1 MKIASGRGIYAYDE
15 NGREYIDCAS
25 GTFNLSLGYSH
36 PDIVEIYQT
45 QASKLI
51 HCSSSFSVDVIENLE
66 ERLSALVPIANAKG
80 FLKSC
85 SGSMANEG
93 AVKMA
98 QYATGGRDIIS
109 FFRAHHGQGA
119 LSTAISGN
127 AFRLSPFNLP
137 PVPTIKV
144 PAPTC
149 NNCFYGQSP
158 KHCKLQCITK
168 IEEFIEFS
176 SSGHPAAIFVEPV
189 MGNGDNI
196 VWPRAALK
204 ALRSFC
210 DSRKIPLV
218 FDEIQTGVGRT
229 GELFAANL
237 YAVSPDIMTLGK
249 GLGGSGAQI
258 AAIIASDEYAKMPRS
273 LHAFTSGGNI
283 VAAAAALKTLDIVS
297 QQYFLEHVRFV
308 GARMTA
314 GLRSLL
320 GNKIYVKDI
329 RGPGLMI
336 GIELVEDDGSPS
348 PRRVAQIVNEAKKHG
363 LILRESRYG
372 HGPVLKMRP
381 PLIITADEV
390 DIILERLANVFNIL
404 ERQPCW
410 LQERAA
416 CIA

>member
-1 MKIASGRGIYAYDE
+1 MKISHGRGIYAYDE
-15 NGREYIDCAS
+15 NGTEYIDCAS

-36 PDIVEIYQT
+36 PEIVKIYQT

-51 HCSSSFSVDVIENLE
+51 HCSSSFSVEIIENLE
-66 ERLSALVPIANAKG
+66 ERLSTLVPIKNSKV

-93 AVKMA
+93 AIKMV
-98 QYATGGRDIIS
+98 QYATGGRDIVS
-109 FFRAHHGQGA
+109 FFRAHHGQGS

-127 AFRLSPFNLP
+127 AFRLSPFNLAAA
-137 PVPTIKV
+137 PTVKV

-149 NNCFYGQSP
+149 NNCFYGQTP
-158 KHCKLQCITK
+158 QHCKLQCVSK
-168 IEEFIEFS
+168 IEEFLEFS
-176 SSGHPAAIFVEPV
+176 SSGRPAAIFVEPI

-196 VWPRAALK
+196 EWPRPALK
-204 ALRSFC
+204 ALRNFC
-210 DSRKIPLV
+210 DQQKIPLI
-218 FDEIQTGVGRT
+218 FDEIQTGIGRT

-237 YAVSPDIMTLGK
+237 YDVSPDIMTLGK

-258 AAIIASDEYAKMPRS
+258 AAIIAHDDYAAMPRS

-283 VAAAAALKTLDIVS
+283 VAAAAALKTLDIIS
-297 QQYFLEHVRFV
+297 QQNFLENVRFV
-308 GARMTA
+308 GARMSA
-314 GLRSLL
+314 GLRKLL
-320 GNKIYVKDI
+320 SHKKYVKDI

-348 PRRVAQIVNEAKKHG
+348 PRRVSQIVNEGKKHG

-381 PLIITADEV
+381 PLIINADEV
-390 DIILERLANVFNIL
+390 DIILERLANVFNVV
-404 ERQPCW
+404 ERQPSW
-410 LQERAA
+410 QQKEIA
-416 CIA
+416 CLA